1 MSTKWKGI
9 ADGDVMI
16 QTPHGAQRS
25 GADPVFFLGGGA
37 LVSCSTSTSINHIV
51 FFCRIPVV
59 LEKRRSSQGKGG
71 GGRTPR
77 TLPLDPPL
85 EMRTGNK
92 DQVES
97 SIVNLA
103 SF

>member
-37 LVSCSTSTSINHIV
+37 LVSCSTSTPKKKHS
-51 FFCRIPVV
+51 FFFVAEYQ
-59 LEKRRSSQGKGG
+59 LY
-71 GGRTPR
+71 
-77 TLPLDPPL
+77 
-85 EMRTGNK
+85 
-92 DQVES
+92 
-97 SIVNLA
+97 
-103 SF
+103 

>member
-37 LVSCSTSTSINHIV
+37 LVFCSTSTPINH
-51 FFCRIPVV
+51 
-59 LEKRRSSQGKGG
+59 
-71 GGRTPR
+71 

>member
-1 MSTKWKGI
+1 MERFRLHSVFQVQVFWLRKKSSGTADRLVMSTKWKGI

-51 FFCRIPVV
+51 FFAEYQ
-59 LEKRRSSQGKGG
+59 LH
-71 GGRTPR
+71 
-77 TLPLDPPL
+77 
-85 EMRTGNK
+85 
-92 DQVES
+92 
-97 SIVNLA
+97 
-103 SF
+103 